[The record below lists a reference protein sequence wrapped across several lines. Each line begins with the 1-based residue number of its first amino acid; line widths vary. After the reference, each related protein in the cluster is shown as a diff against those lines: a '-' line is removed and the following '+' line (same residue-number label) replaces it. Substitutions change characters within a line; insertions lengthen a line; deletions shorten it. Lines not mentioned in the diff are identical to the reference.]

1 MNNLD
6 NKVIVDREVLYKL
19 LMYLY
24 ENWAEYSMTNE
35 GPIARKA
42 EQALATDLTGWVAVQ
57 MPQKQ
62 LPPELF
68 DAATEFYK
76 RMGGYYHDKHE
87 VNRAASMI
95 LTAMLEASPPLPQE
109 GE

>member
-42 EQALATDLTGWVAVQ
+42 EQALAADLTGWAAVPVNFTLK
-57 MPQKQ
+57 MYYAG
-62 LPPELF
+62 
-68 DAATEFYK
+68 AAEKTVRETY
-76 RMGGYYHDKHE
+76 
-87 VNRAASMI
+87 S
-95 LTAMLEASPPLPQE
+95 AMLEASPPLP
-109 GE
+109 GVGSI